1 VGLLEREGSTTL
13 ALAPSVGEP
22 RRESPEG
29 RQMTAPPSGEL
40 RFADGPST
48 EVDVLIDASPEA
60 VWALVA
66 DIQLPARFSDEF
78 LGATWTDGGADPEPR
93 VGRRFVGRNRHPAI
107 GEWETTAVV
116 VECEP
121 PRVLGWVIG
130 EPEQPSA
137 SWRFTLAPEGERTRL
152 AQWMRVGPARSG
164 INLAIDAMPDKEGR
178 ILRRRL
184 GELHANMA
192 ATLQGI
198 KAAAEREPRA
208 APHGE

>member
-1 VGLLEREGSTTL
+1 
-13 ALAPSVGEP
+13 
-22 RRESPEG
+22 
-29 RQMTAPPSGEL
+29 MTSPPSDEL

-48 EVDVLIDASPEA
+48 EVEVLIDASTQT

-121 PRVLGWVIG
+121 RRVLGWVNG
-130 EPEQPSA
+130 EPEEPSA
-137 SWRFTLAPEGERTRL
+137 SWRFTLAPDGAATRL
-152 AQWMRVGPARSG
+152 SQWMRVGPARSG

-184 GELHANMA
+184 AELRSNMA
-192 ATLQGI
+192 STLEGI
-198 KAAAEREPRA
+198 KAAAEARTEPQ
-208 APHGE
+208 GE